1 MSVLIKGMD
10 LPKSCA
16 TCKLI
21 CQDTAYKISTFEQV
35 ITYFCKELDENNV
48 IQNTLIKLPNC
59 PLVEIPTLHGRL
71 IDVDALQQKIIDT
84 VNSGE
89 PNEKFTARD
98 VIQLIEYAPTII
110 EAEG

>member
-35 ITYFCKELDENNV
+35 ITYFCKGLDENNV

-59 PLVEIPTLHGRL
+59 PLVEIPTPHGRL
-71 IDVDALQQKIIDT
+71 IDADPMLRAYEYTAKDNPDPIIT
-84 VNSGE
+84 IG
-89 PNEKFTARD
+89 TAILD
-98 VIQLIEYAPTII
+98 IKGSPTII
-110 EAEG
+110 EAEE